1 MYNDNIIQF
10 LGKLPFREGG
20 FHGSLKQIRLPDGS
34 ADSNRSVRID
44 ERIFSL
50 MKARDRRCT

>member
-1 MYNDNIIQF
+1 MYNDSIIQF

-34 ADSNRSVRID
+34 ADSIEVCGLTSG
-44 ERIFSL
+44 FF
-50 MKARDRRCT
+50 A